1 MRDGNKLGQSNLVAY
16 WTYPDKEARTLLTK
30 DEDFIKW
37 AKKVFAWLRRHT
49 PEQIECNRYSYR
61 ATKRAKHAANT
72 GLIEAVL
79 Y

>member
-16 WTYPDKEARTLLTK
+16 WTYQDKEARTLLTK